1 MTAAPL
7 EESIGPY
14 KTICKLG
21 EGGMGVVYLAH
32 DDELDRA
39 IAIKLLPEH
48 LASDD
53 EQLARLRQEARTASS
68 LNHPNI
74 ITIYEIG
81 QHQSS
86 AFIAMEYIDGQTL
99 RDVMAAGP
107 VPVRKTLQIV
117 SQIADGLAAAHKR
130 GLVHRDLKPE
140 NIMLTNEGGVKILDF
155 GLARSFAPGTLGMSD
170 RKTDPGTIVGTCG
183 YMSPEQAKAEN
194 VDYHSDQF
202 SFGAI
207 LYEMLAAK
215 PAFQGAS
222 AFETMFMVVRD
233 EPPPLS
239 QVAPQVPALL
249 RWIVERCLAK
259 DADERYASTRDL
271 ARDLQHLR
279 DHLSE
284 AGIAPVREEKAEEEV
299 IAPRL
304 RWPLLAAIAVAALV
318 IGALL
323 TAWLRRP
330 APPTITSERYL
341 TYSGN
346 DFSPAVSP
354 DGKLIAFSSRR
365 DGTQRIWLKQIEG
378 GSEVALSQGSDDFP
392 RFSPDGASVLYAH
405 FLPDGSSSLYRIPV
419 VGGEARHILDGAT
432 SGELSP
438 DGKLLAF
445 SKNAVDAAGRVTSVI
460 LLANANGTGVRELLR
475 SDIVALSHPRWSPDQ
490 KKIALIGASGR
501 VAQTIVVIDP
511 ETKVARTL
519 TTPPK
524 SGEVSVPVWTAD
536 NQSLIYVRADSVEA
550 VVGSTA
556 QIVRH
561 DVTSDTTQ
569 VIGWSSHNG
578 TLVDVMGKG
587 QMILDVRSPRDNLRE
602 IELDRQPNAPASAA
616 PVASPPAE
624 RWLTRGN
631 SSDRQPVYSPDGQS
645 ILFSS
650 NRSGNLDLWQ
660 MNLGT
665 GSVRKITDDAA
676 EDWDPA
682 YTPDGKK
689 IVWSSGRSGNL
700 EIWMANADGSE
711 AHQVSHDGVDA
722 ENPTATADGQ
732 WILYNSFNQKHLG
745 IWKVHPDGS
754 GASAVVSGRDVV
766 PDVSPDG
773 KYVAFLSDG
782 RTTRAMVRVVRIADG
797 AATRFVVPVPAP
809 PHTTAILGRMRWM
822 PDGKAIAYL
831 YLDEHGVNGVFR
843 QDFAADRD
851 TSATRRKLAA
861 FDPERATESF
871 GISRDGH
878 TIAVAGWEQLFSLMA
893 IDGVPGVAAK
903 HTDKK
908 EN

>member
-1 MTAAPL
+1 MCGVASGDHVRPSSSERAGLSSGHITIRRGRQPAGYLKRNGEMFYWIARWDRANLSPERYKYVAMLETAFVTIRIKGTPMTAAPL

-14 KTICKLG
+14 KTIRKLG
-21 EGGMGVVYLAH
+21 EGGMGLVYLAH

-39 IAIKLLPEH
+39 IAIKLLPQH
-48 LASDD
+48 LAGDD

-99 RDVMAAGP
+99 RDLVAAGP

-155 GLARSFAPGTLGMSD
+155 GLARSGASGDAGLSQ
-170 RKTDPGTIVGTCG
+170 RKTDPGMIVGTCG
-183 YMSPEQAKAEN
+183 YMSPEQAKAEPL
-194 VDYHSDQF
+194 DYRSDQF

-207 LYEMLAAK
+207 LYEMLTAT
-215 PAFQGAS
+215 PPFQGAS
-222 AFETMFMVVRD
+222 AVETMFMVVRD
-233 EPPPLS
+233 EPPSLS
-239 QVAPQVPALL
+239 QAAPQVPALL

-259 DADERYASTRDL
+259 DPDERYVSTRDL

-284 AGIAPVREEKAEEEV
+284 AGIAPVPEETAAEDV
-299 IAPRL
+299 VAPRL
-304 RWPLLAAIAVAALV
+304 RLPILAATAVAALV

-323 TAWLRRP
+323 TAWLRRS
-330 APPTITSERYL
+330 APPAITSERYL

-392 RFSPDGASVLYAH
+392 RFSPDGASILYVH

-419 VGGEARHILDGAT
+419 VGGEARHILDGGT
-432 SGELSP
+432 SGEWSP

-445 SKNAVDAAGRVTSVI
+445 SKNAVDAAGRVSSVI
-460 LLANANGTGVRELLR
+460 LLASANGTSVREVLR
-475 SDIVALSHPRWSPDQ
+475 SDVVALSQPRWSPDQ
-490 KKIALIGASGR
+490 KQIALIGASGR
-501 VAQTIVVIDP
+501 VAQTIVIIDP

-524 SGEVSVPVWTAD
+524 SGELSVPLWTAD
-536 NQSLIYVRADSVEA
+536 SRSLIYVRAASVEA

-556 QIVRH
+556 EIVRH
-561 DVTSDTTQ
+561 DVAGDTTQ

-578 TLVDVMGKG
+578 TLADVMGKG

-602 IELDRQPNAPASAA
+602 IALDGPGNAPASAA
-616 PVASPPAE
+616 ASSSSPTE

-650 NRSGNLDLWQ
+650 N
-660 MNLGT
+660 
-665 GSVRKITDDAA
+665 AA
-676 EDWDPA
+676 GIS
-682 YTPDGKK
+682 T
-689 IVWSSGRSGNL
+689 SGR
-700 EIWMANADGSE
+700 
-711 AHQVSHDGVDA
+711 
-722 ENPTATADGQ
+722 
-732 WILYNSFNQKHLG
+732 
-745 IWKVHPDGS
+745 
-754 GASAVVSGRDVV
+754 
-766 PDVSPDG
+766 
-773 KYVAFLSDG
+773 
-782 RTTRAMVRVVRIADG
+782 
-797 AATRFVVPVPAP
+797 
-809 PHTTAILGRMRWM
+809 
-822 PDGKAIAYL
+822 
-831 YLDEHGVNGVFR
+831 
-843 QDFAADRD
+843 
-851 TSATRRKLAA
+851 
-861 FDPERATESF
+861 
-871 GISRDGH
+871 
-878 TIAVAGWEQLFSLMA
+878 
-893 IDGVPGVAAK
+893 
-903 HTDKK
+903 
-908 EN
+908 

>member
-1 MTAAPL
+1 MTAAPV

-21 EGGMGVVYLAH
+21 EGGMGLVYLAH

-39 IAIKLLPEH
+39 IAIKLLPQH
-48 LASDD
+48 LADDD

-81 QHQSS
+81 QHQGS

-99 RDVMAAGP
+99 RDLMAAGP

-140 NIMLTNEGGVKILDF
+140 NIMLTQEGGVKILDF
-155 GLARSFAPGTLGMSD
+155 GLARSFASGTLGASD
-170 RKTDPGTIVGTCG
+170 RKTDPGTIVGTYG
-183 YMSPEQAKAEN
+183 YMSPEQAKAAN
-194 VDYHSDQF
+194 VDYRSDQF

-207 LYEMLAAK
+207 LYEMLTATR
-215 PAFQGAS
+215 AFDGAS
-222 AFETMFMVVRD
+222 GVETMFMVVRD
-233 EPPPLS
+233 EPPSLS
-239 QVAPQVPALL
+239 QVAPHVPALL

-259 DADERYASTRDL
+259 DPDERYASTRDL

-284 AGIAPVREEKAEEEV
+284 AGIAPVKEEKAAEEAV
-299 IAPRL
+299 VPGQ
-304 RWPLLAAIAVAALV
+304 RWPMLAATAIAALI

-323 TAWLRRP
+323 TAWVRRP
-330 APPTITSERYL
+330 PPPTITSERYL

-365 DGTQRIWLKQIEG
+365 DGTQRIWLKQLEG

-392 RFSPDGASVLYAH
+392 RFTPDGASVPYVH
-405 FLPDGSSSLYRIPV
+405 FLADGSSSLYRIPV

-445 SKNAVDAAGRVTSVI
+445 SKNAVDAVGHVSSIV

-475 SDIVALSHPRWSPDQ
+475 SDIVSLAHPRWSPDQ
-490 KKIALIGASGR
+490 KQIALIGASGR
-501 VAQTIVVIDP
+501 VAQTIVVINP
-511 ETKVARTL
+511 ETKIARTL

-524 SGEVSVPVWTAD
+524 SGEVSVPSWTAD
-536 NQSLIYVRADSVEA
+536 SRALIYFRADSVEA

-561 DVTSDTTQ
+561 DVVNDRTQ

-578 TLVDVMGKG
+578 TLADVMGNG
-587 QMILDVRSPRDNLRE
+587 QLILDVRSPRDNLRE
-602 IELDRQPNAPASAA
+602 IALDGSANAATS
-616 PVASPPAE
+616 PAE

-676 EDWDPA
+676 EDWDPS

-711 AHQVSHDGVDA
+711 ARQVSHDAVDA

-745 IWKVHPDGS
+745 IWKVHPDGT
-754 GASAVVSGRDVV
+754 GASSIVSGRDVV

-773 KYVAFLSDG
+773 KYVAFLSEG
-782 RTTRAMVRVVRIADG
+782 RTPRATVKVARIADG
-797 AATRFVVPVPAP
+797 AVTRFIVPVPAP

-843 QDFAADRD
+843 QDFIADQD
-851 TSATRRKLAA
+851 TSSTRRKLAA

-871 GISRDGH
+871 GISRDGR

-903 HTDKK
+903 RTEKK

>member
-1 MTAAPL
+1 MTAAPV

-14 KTICKLG
+14 KTVCKLG
-21 EGGMGVVYLAH
+21 EGGMGLVYLAH

-39 IAIKLLPEH
+39 IAIKILPEH
-48 LASDD
+48 LAGDD
-53 EQLARLRQEARTASS
+53 EQLAHLKQEARTASS

-99 RDVMAAGP
+99 RDLMTAGP

-155 GLARSFAPGTLGMSD
+155 GLARSFASGTLGVSD
-170 RKTDPGTIVGTCG
+170 RKTDPGMIVGTVG
-183 YMSPEQAKAEN
+183 YMSPEQAKAAN
-194 VDYHSDQF
+194 VDYRSDQF

-207 LYEMLAAK
+207 LYEMLAAA

-222 AFETMFMVVRD
+222 AVETMFMVVRD

-259 DADERYASTRDL
+259 DPDERYASTRDL

-284 AGIAPVREEKAEEEV
+284 AGIAPVREEKVAEEV
-299 IAPRL
+299 VVVPRL
-304 RWPLLAAIAVAALV
+304 RWPVLAATAIAALV

-346 DFSPAVSP
+346 DFSPAISP

-392 RFSPDGASVLYAH
+392 RFSPDGASILYVH

-419 VGGEARHILDGAT
+419 VGGEARHILDGGT
-432 SGELSP
+432 SGEWSP

-445 SKNAVDAAGRVTSVI
+445 SKNAVDATGHVSSII

-475 SDIVALSHPRWSPDQ
+475 SDIVSLSQPRWSPDQ
-490 KKIALIGASGR
+490 KQIALIGASGR
-501 VAQTIVVIDP
+501 VAQTIVIINPD
-511 ETKVARTL
+511 TKVARTL
-519 TTPPK
+519 TSPPK
-524 SGEVSVPVWTAD
+524 SGEISVPVWTAD
-536 NQSLIYVRADSVEA
+536 SRSLIYVRAASVEA

-556 QIVRH
+556 DIVRH
-561 DVTSDTTQ
+561 DVANDTTQ

-602 IELDRQPNAPASAA
+602 IDLDRPANAPAST
-616 PVASPPAE
+616 VPAE

-631 SSDRQPVYSPDGQS
+631 SSDRQPVYSPDGKS

-676 EDWDPA
+676 EDWDPS
-682 YTPDGKK
+682 YTPDGTK
-689 IVWSSGRSGNL
+689 IVWSAGRSGNL

-745 IWKVHPDGS
+745 IWKVHPDGT
-754 GASAVVSGRDVV
+754 GASSVVTGRDVV

-773 KYVAFLSDG
+773 KYVAFLSEG
-782 RTTRAMVRVVRIADG
+782 RTPRATVRVVRIADG
-797 AATRFVVPVPAP
+797 AATRFIVPVPAP

-843 QDFAADRD
+843 QDFIADQD

-871 GISRDGH
+871 GISRDGR
-878 TIAVAGWEQLFSLMA
+878 TIAVAGWEQLFSLMS

-903 HTDKK
+903 RTDKK